1 MNEAIA
7 CSWARFE
14 SPAMLLKSASPKQG
28 DRVGERQLQV
38 RKAWQGNRK
47 KKKQEEK
54 LQRKLAKSNPETSE
68 NPELAQDDGG
78 EGTESES

>member
-1 MNEAIA
+1 MLARDNYKFAKRGREIA
-7 CSWARFE
+7 
-14 SPAMLLKSASPKQG
+14 
-28 DRVGERQLQV
+28 
-38 RKAWQGNRK
+38 K
-47 KKKQEEK
+47 KKKREEK

>member
-1 MNEAIA
+1 MARDNYKFAKRGREIA
-7 CSWARFE
+7 
-14 SPAMLLKSASPKQG
+14 
-28 DRVGERQLQV
+28 
-38 RKAWQGNRK
+38 K

-68 NPELAQDDGG
+68 NVGANDDSPVPGAKDDGG